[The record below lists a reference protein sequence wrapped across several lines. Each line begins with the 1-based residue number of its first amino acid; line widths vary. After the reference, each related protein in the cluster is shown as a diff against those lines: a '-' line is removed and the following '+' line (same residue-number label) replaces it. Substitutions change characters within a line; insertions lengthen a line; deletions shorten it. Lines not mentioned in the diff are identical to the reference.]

1 LAIKKKYGATG
12 DLLEAEQRIAAIAK
26 DLVRHYLDHIFPN
39 GFKAQVVCHSKL
51 AAVRYQKAIEQAL
64 ADTVTQLAAQ
74 PTPDVVQIAKVRFLK
89 AAVVISGDGTNEAA
103 YITAA
108 RKQSKAANA
117 VDNFC
122 KSFDFDDPDKSETG
136 IAFLVVCDMLLTGF
150 DAPIEQVMYIDKK
163 IQEHSLL
170 QAIARTN
177 RVKQGKQRGYVV
189 DYIGLTD
196 NLTAA
201 LTLGR
206 VLLVGWIES
215 TVLPLKEFE

>member
-1 LAIKKKYGATG
+1 M
-12 DLLEAEQRIAAIAK
+12 
-26 DLVRHYLDHIFPN
+26 N
-39 GFKAQVVCHSKL
+39 
-51 AAVRYQKAIEQAL
+51 
-64 ADTVTQLAAQ
+64 QLISH
-74 PTPDVVQIAKVRFLK
+74 PTPAVVQIAKIRFLK

-170 QAIARTN
+170 PAIARTN
-177 RVKQGKQRGYVV
+177 RVKRGKQRGYVV
-189 DYIGLTD
+189 DYISLTD

-201 LTLGR
+201 LTLYAATDEQQELAFGFQNIASDSGIIVTNKR
-206 VLLVGWIES
+206 KPAARS
-215 TVLPLKEFE
+215 KPR